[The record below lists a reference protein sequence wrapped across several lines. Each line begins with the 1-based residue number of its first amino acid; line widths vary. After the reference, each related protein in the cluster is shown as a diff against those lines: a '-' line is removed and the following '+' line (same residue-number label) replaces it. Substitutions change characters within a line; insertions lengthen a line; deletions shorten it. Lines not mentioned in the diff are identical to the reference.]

1 MQDTQVRSLIRDG
14 PRSHGVT
21 QPVHTYWAWVLEPV
35 LCHKRSGL
43 DEKPVHRNDQAHA
56 PQQRKPSLFFSCS
69 DIMWPPNGTPSFC
82 FFNMFLLSDTTTYSR
97 LTLLFLFPKP
107 GISHFFK
114 ELCLFLLEPKIWLLN
129 VVIDIEVSLI
139 LDSHSGQN

>member
-1 MQDTQVRSLIRDG
+1 MDYNTILFCFVAKLLRLRQAISSFICFFCTPLTYSYH
-14 PRSHGVT
+14 HGVSF
-21 QPVHTYWAWVLEPV
+21 VL
-35 LCHKRSGL
+35 
-43 DEKPVHRNDQAHA
+43 
-56 PQQRKPSLFFSCS
+56 
-69 DIMWPPNGTPSFC
+69 
-82 FFNMFLLSDTTTYSR
+82 NMFLLSDTTTYSR

-139 LDSHSGQN
+139 LDSHSGQNQKIYARAFTLGDKDTERQRQIYQINRNEKMKKRIRRSF